1 MDSGYSQTKG
11 FIRSFRGE
19 RYHLEEFWATSI
31 PRGFKELFNH
41 RHSSLRNVVERCF
54 GVLKACFKILVV
66 MELYKTSKQL
76 TIVIACC
83 VVHNFIRMTADDDHL
98 FAHWENE
105 DVRHTTMKVLVGL
118 VRGVE
123 ETCGTYQTQP
133 GMRWSSLGE
142 TLHNKCGS
150 IEMIRCEWLLE
161 SVTSN

>member
-105 DVRHTTMKVLVGL
+105 DVRTYDYESIGGSSSR
-118 VRGVE
+118 RGRNLRNLSNSA
-123 ETCGTYQTQP
+123 G
-133 GMRWSSLGE
+133 
-142 TLHNKCGS
+142 H
-150 IEMIRCEWLLE
+150 EMVVFGGNIAQQMWQHR
-161 SVTSN
+161 ND